1 MQQLQQEQ
9 QRLEDLRNA
18 MNQGL
23 GNRPNMPPGGER
35 PFAKDGKN
43 EFKDEKQKGD
53 LNMNTQFRVDGTQKG
68 GTFNKIPSGQVGG
81 VFRQA
86 QQDAPEAIERQQ
98 VPPEYADFLR
108 GYYENLGGGQKK

>member
-1 MQQLQQEQ
+1 
-9 QRLEDLRNA
+9 

-23 GNRPNMPPGGER
+23 GNRTNLPPAGAR

-43 EFKDEKQKGD
+43 DFKDEKQKGD
-53 LNMNTQFRVDGTQKG
+53 LNLDTQFRVDGMQKG
-68 GTFNKIPSGQVGG
+68 GSFSKIPSGQVGG

-98 VPPEYADFLR
+98 VPREAADFLR